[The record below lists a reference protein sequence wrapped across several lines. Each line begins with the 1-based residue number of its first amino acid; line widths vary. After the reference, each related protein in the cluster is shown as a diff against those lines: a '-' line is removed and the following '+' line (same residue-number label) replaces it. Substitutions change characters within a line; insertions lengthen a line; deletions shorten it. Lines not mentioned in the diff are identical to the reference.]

1 MNQLSFLG
9 ELSQSAMTH
18 QTQSTCQ
25 QRLSILTNPRS
36 ENDGGEIKLRPF
48 AMSTRINCH
57 FLIKCPGCQERGDY
71 NQGTVKFFSHCPR
84 AELFKTSMP
93 VILSCMLPQTAV
105 PKLHLHNSPIQ
116 LKIYMD
122 FFFASSLYISTICCN
137 LKKNVKIIYASK

>member
-48 AMSTRINCH
+48 AMSTRIKCH

-93 VILSCMLPQTAV
+93 IIVAAL
-105 PKLHLHNSPIQ
+105 NS
-116 LKIYMD
+116 
-122 FFFASSLYISTICCN
+122 
-137 LKKNVKIIYASK
+137 V